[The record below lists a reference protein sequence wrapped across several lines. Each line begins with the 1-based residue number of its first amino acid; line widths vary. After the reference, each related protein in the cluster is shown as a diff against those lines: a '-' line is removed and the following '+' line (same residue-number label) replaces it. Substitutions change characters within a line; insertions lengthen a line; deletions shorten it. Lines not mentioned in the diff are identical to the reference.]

1 MTDETTAEQKIRA
14 DAASVL
20 VVEDEAELAD
30 MYGAYLGDL
39 YDVDVVYGGQD
50 ALDALDDSYDVLL
63 LDRRM
68 PVVSGNEVLASLE
81 DRGLDMR
88 VAMVTAVN
96 PDFDIIDLRIDDY
109 LIKPVTKSDVRET
122 VQRLLKLDE
131 YDEQMRRLTSKKLKR
146 NVLKVEKTGAELDES
161 SEFEQLNREIRSL
174 EQEVDAIAEELDV
187 QNADM

>member
-1 MTDETTAEQKIRA
+1 VTDETTAEQKIRA